1 MAVSLK
7 TQKSIKY
14 KLKRFLFDIKNT
26 MKNKSFSFWILI
38 INGVIVIFVFLI
50 PILLRFD
57 LVKKFVSYYFM
68 SFPNLDYKVAY
79 IALLGGLVGTIIS
92 ITGALAV
99 QNIFSKKELEKEK
112 IQKKRQGHRLVHRVI
127 ANELN
132 SNANIIFNVFG
143 NTESITLAS
152 SQVRGIQKELSLERF
167 NKFYEKILELHPEL
181 ALNLLDIY
189 SLFEKIYQARGHIF
203 ISKNEYE
210 DFKNS
215 YNNFQI
221 MYNH

>member
-112 IQKKRQGHRLVHRVI
+112 IQKKAKEAGMTEMEYLDGMI
-127 ANELN
+127 ADIKKCIWKYRIYYFG
-132 SNANIIFNVFG
+132 IISSER
-143 NTESITLAS
+143 NTKRT
-152 SQVRGIQKELSLERF
+152 QFR
-167 NKFYEKILELHPEL
+167 KI
-181 ALNLLDIY
+181 
-189 SLFEKIYQARGHIF
+189 
-203 ISKNEYE
+203 
-210 DFKNS
+210 
-215 YNNFQI
+215 
-221 MYNH
+221 